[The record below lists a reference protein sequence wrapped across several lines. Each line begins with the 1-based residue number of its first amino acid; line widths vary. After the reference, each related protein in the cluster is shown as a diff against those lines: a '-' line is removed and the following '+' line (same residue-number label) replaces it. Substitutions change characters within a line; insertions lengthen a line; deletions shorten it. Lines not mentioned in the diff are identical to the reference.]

1 MPHRKLCLQQ
11 ENNKFFICLSMLKM
25 KPVIRQ
31 KVNIVIDIL
40 MFVVMAALTVIG
52 FLFYFS

>member
-1 MPHRKLCLQQ
+1 
-11 ENNKFFICLSMLKM
+11 MLKM